1 MGETGR
7 GRRCGIVEI
16 TLSDEECMPERV
28 IYVTEFDMDRLRKL
42 LQGTRLWSSRDR
54 QYLERLE
61 EELDGAQ
68 VVPSEEIPRDVV
80 TMNSRV
86 KVKDLDSGKEIVL
99 TLVFPSDADLEQGRV
114 SIVAPIGTA
123 LLGYQVG
130 DTVEWTVPAR
140 VRRLKIVEVLYQ
152 PEAAGDYH
160 L

>member
-1 MGETGR
+1 
-7 GRRCGIVEI
+7 
-16 TLSDEECMPERV
+16 MPERV